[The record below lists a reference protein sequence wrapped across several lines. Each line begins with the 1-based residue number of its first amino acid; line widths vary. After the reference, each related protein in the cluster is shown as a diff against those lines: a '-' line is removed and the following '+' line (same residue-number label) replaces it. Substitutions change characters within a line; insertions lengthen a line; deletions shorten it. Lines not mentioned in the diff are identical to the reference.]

1 MEMTARKFS
10 WFVFLF
16 MFNWTLVEYVKFDSD
31 RKAWFIDF
39 PYRVQVG
46 KILESSIEFDYPTKN
61 IQQWSTVAIK
71 NSKVSRMEI
80 LLIDR
85 YFYYHL
91 LLCYV
96 VFFVFFSKI
105 QATLTDSSGFFFR
118 AILLFK
124 SLQQK
129 IK

>member
-96 VFFVFFSKI
+96 VFFVFFFQDPSDI
-105 QATLTDSSGFFFR
+105 DGLFWIFF
-118 AILLFK
+118 
-124 SLQQK
+124 SCHSPV
-129 IK
+129 